1 MSARF
6 AIVGA
11 KANGGG
17 AETGIRNAGS
27 GSTSRALVEMAK
39 AISPVKTWGY
49 LADLLK
55 LRERT
60 AKHRAS
66 RTRRLK
72 DDEIAALLRSE
83 DGIHF
88 LVAIMDDARPKWW
101 RTMLKMGVLGGIEA
115 RREAD
120 LKLLRS
126 VAHVS
131 DQTAAELPAALMV
144 QDEEFYGPVFAALDA
159 VARAPNSAMGK
170 PRTPT
175 GK

>member
-1 MSARF
+1 MSTRF
-6 AIVGA
+6 AIVGGNA
-11 KANGGG
+11 KAGS
-17 AETGIRNAGS
+17 AETGIRNAEP
-27 GSTSRALVEMAK
+27 GSTSRAMVEMAK

-49 LADLLK
+49 LAQLLK

-101 RTMLKMGVLGGIEA
+101 RTLLKMGVLGGIEA

-126 VAHVS
+126 VAHVA

-144 QDEEFYGPVFAALDA
+144 QDEEFYSPVFTALDA
-159 VARAPNSAMGK
+159 VARGPGGSMGK
-170 PRTPT
+170 GR
-175 GK
+175 GR